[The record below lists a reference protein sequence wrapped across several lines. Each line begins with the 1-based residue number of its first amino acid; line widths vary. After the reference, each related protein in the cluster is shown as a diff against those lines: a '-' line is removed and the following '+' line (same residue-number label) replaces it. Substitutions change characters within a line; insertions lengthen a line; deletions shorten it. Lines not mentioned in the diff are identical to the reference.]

1 MVTIKAAVFRDD
13 SEKPS
18 LEKLELT
25 GPGDGEVL
33 VKIVATDVCVIPTS
47 RPRVRVDGRR
57 APWCWAMKGRGWWR
71 PSGRA

>member
-33 VKIVATDVCVIPTS
+33 VKIVATGVCHTDLKTAGAGGLSP
-47 RPRVRVDGRR
+47 RPVVLGHE
-57 APWCWAMKGRGWWR
+57 GRGWWR